1 MLYIVRHGETSFNK
15 RGLMCGNINA
25 HLTESGKLVALAL
38 GDKLSHVKFDA
49 AFRSPMYRTEETIS
63 CILQKN
69 PFPVAVTV
77 DPRIRERDY
86 GYLEGETHKTQP
98 EFNMRWHIDYDADRL
113 KMESLDSL
121 FSRVGSFM
129 RFLKENYKGK
139 NVLVVTHSGTI
150 RAFRY
155 LAGEGRDKTDLMDM
169 GVDNS
174 ACVTLPL

>member
-1 MLYIVRHGETSFNK
+1 MKIKGTQLFVKALKEEGVDTLFAYPGGMAIDIFDALYGETSFNK

-38 GDKLSHVKFDA
+38 GDKLSFVKFDA

-121 FSRVGSFM
+121 FSR
-129 RFLKENYKGK
+129 GK
-139 NVLVVTHSGTI
+139 
-150 RAFRY
+150 
-155 LAGEGRDKTDLMDM
+155 
-169 GVDNS
+169 
-174 ACVTLPL
+174 

>member
-38 GDKLSHVKFDA
+38 GDKLSFVKFDA

-98 EFNMRWHIDYDADRL
+98 EFNMRDVYKRQVTTKDKRAAV
-113 KMESLDSL
+113 MESVNARHGVRSE
-121 FSRVGSFM
+121 SGAV
-129 RFLKENYKGK
+129 
-139 NVLVVTHSGTI
+139 VL
-150 RAFRY
+150 A
-155 LAGEGRDKTDLMDM
+155 
-169 GVDNS
+169 
-174 ACVTLPL
+174 LPVEEIAKLS